1 MSNHS
6 TSNSNEYEPIS
17 YIPHVES
24 NGTKEIW
31 RTLTILSIL
40 TVIDIV
46 LYFYMPLT
54 GFRNFVFVILGIVKA
69 YYIVAS
75 FMHMKHEKVDLALII
90 LLPLL
95 FVFGLIAGLLYEG
108 NFWLSV

>member
-1 MSNHS
+1 MSNH
-6 TSNSNEYEPIS
+6 TTTNADEYEPTT
-17 YIPHVES
+17 YVPHVES
-24 NGTKEIW
+24 NGTSEIW

-46 LYFYMPLT
+46 LYFYMPLS
-54 GFRNFVFVILGIVKA
+54 GFRNVVFIVLGIVKA

-75 FMHMKHEKVDLALII
+75 FMHMKHEKVDLALVI

-95 FVFGLIAGLLYEG
+95 FVLGLIGGLLYEG
-108 NFWLSV
+108 NFWLSI

>member
-1 MSNHS
+1 MSHDN
-6 TSNSNEYEPIS
+6 NNNEYEPIT

-24 NGTKEIW
+24 QGTKEIW
-31 RTLTILSIL
+31 RTLTILGLL
-40 TVIDIV
+40 TALDII
-46 LYFYMPLT
+46 LYFYMPLS
-54 GFRNFVFVILGIVKA
+54 GLRNFIFIFLGIVKA

-90 LLPLL
+90 IVPLV

-108 NFWLSV
+108 NFWLSI